1 MGRLEEAR
9 EILGRLRSED
19 GSIEAPEALREYED
33 IVANVALE
41 KEHSKR
47 NSYVSMFFG
56 LHDGGLH
63 VARRV
68 QLSIWLQIVQECVF
82 LLGLT
87 LCPIAHFSSCCLGF
101 DTSRWVGIAAITVYA
116 PTIFAQAGYA
126 ARKSQWLSG
135 LNNVSATLSFSPSSA
150 LFFHHLPRALPC
162 FSIVVSE
169 NSVAND

>member
-9 EILGRLRSED
+9 KILSRLRSD
-19 GSIEAPEALREYED
+19 SGSTEAPQAQREYED

-82 LLGLT
+82 PPWPYVAPDRSLL
-87 LCPIAHFSSCCLGF
+87 IA
-101 DTSRWVGIAAITVYA
+101 
-116 PTIFAQAGYA
+116 
-126 ARKSQWLSG
+126 LSW
-135 LNNVSATLSFSPSSA
+135 F
-150 LFFHHLPRALPC
+150 
-162 FSIVVSE
+162 
-169 NSVAND
+169 

>member
-1 MGRLEEAR
+1 MPESPRWLCKMGRLEEAR
-9 EILGRLRSED
+9 DILGRLRSDD
-19 GSIEAPEALREYED
+19 GTVEAPQAQREYED

-47 NSYVSMFFG
+47 NSYISMFFG

-68 QLSIWLQIVQECVF
+68 QLSVWLQIVQEYVPPCLSYVALQTAHVP
-82 LLGLT
+82 LL
-87 LCPIAHFSSCCLGF
+87 H
-101 DTSRWVGIAAITVYA
+101 TSRWVGIAAITVYA

-135 LNNVSATLSFSPSSA
+135 LNDVSTLVPSP
-150 LFFHHLPRALPC
+150 
-162 FSIVVSE
+162 
-169 NSVAND
+169 

>member
-82 LLGLT
+82 PPWPYVASHRSFL
-87 LCPIAHFSSCCLGF
+87 IASSGF
-101 DTSRWVGIAAITVYA
+101 
-116 PTIFAQAGYA
+116 
-126 ARKSQWLSG
+126 
-135 LNNVSATLSFSPSSA
+135 
-150 LFFHHLPRALPC
+150 
-162 FSIVVSE
+162 
-169 NSVAND
+169 